1 MANDN
6 TTIPGDNPSPNVRN
20 RDQLRQV
27 FDRYSTNRQNNI
39 QRNTNNT
46 SQDIMNLLDR
56 QRRSL
61 GDLRNLTQARLKS
74 SIENREIPSI
84 NDDRNSSSYVEHA
97 KAQSQTLVSMDGK
110 LEDLLLS
117 QRTVQRDVNRTL
129 YGILELLSRKNRDDG
144 SVIINNYYGD
154 DSGNSGNILPNIDLD
169 LGRRTPRPT
178 PVSRPTPRPSQP
190 SRPFL
195 PSSVSNFI
203 KTGIRATAGTIAGV
217 AATAAAI
224 HGAFRLSDY
233 LTPEDQK
240 GAQRRAPEEVQ
251 TLISQNRNVKF
262 TRDVEPFKSGE
273 IVSILQVLERFNIP
287 ANQSVEFITQMLNSR
302 QIELSAQETTQ
313 QSIPSTPP
321 TPTPQNNTE
330 TDIVRAPG
338 ESTRDFNRRVR
349 ENQRRN
355 LMQENTPPSTRGL
368 VNPASYTPEEN
379 DATPVDDDIDDN
391 ENILSLSR
399 TIVSQITAQNQR
411 QENETIARY
420 RVSAQDYAIN
430 VQRTF
435 TLSASRIIF
444 NAENIEIH
452 TDQEEDENDVVEPF
466 TPVVSGSGG
475 IGSVGRIFSGRAGGG
490 GNSIVMGPG
499 PGVGRG
505 ENGGSMV
512 GGPSIGAGRSGSG
525 GGVSGDRAVSTQVP
539 PEGRALLDA
548 IAQGEGGRH
557 GYNAI
562 NYVAARTHG
571 PRFEDFSRHPFQG
584 QSGYTA
590 AGRYQILW
598 NTFAPYAQ
606 RLGLTDFSPESQDR
620 AAWALAVD
628 VYARRTRRNLEEDLK
643 NPQMFE
649 SITSALAPTWHALRG
664 GGGDRFIET
673 LRQRMQNPEQTQVAT
688 GTGGQG
694 ASITPTASA
703 ENNRP
708 TQQVAAALPTAYQP
722 PGNQQRQTDAVQE
735 EGEGNQ
741 GQQDAQPV
749 GQEGSTEGLTF
760 APNADPNI
768 TPGIA
773 NIVRRVQSVVGPVT
787 ITSGRRSPEENSQV
801 GGATNSR
808 HLTGEAVDIQFAAG
822 MQVGPRAIQVASE
835 AGAGGIGVYDG
846 WIHLDTGPK
855 RTWQGRGGQPWAQ
868 QVLAAHMS
876 GNASDITP
884 NQGGVMVPTNP
895 ATGAIIARQSV
906 GREVEQGTAEV
917 TARPRSGPAGMEA
930 TATGGGAAG
939 GIGGGLDIGS
949 VHPAPGLM
957 AEFSRESGQP
967 SIIRP
972 PAQMGMGLHRTPSFT
987 A

>member
-1 MANDN
+1 LANDN
-6 TTIPGDNPSPNVRN
+6 TTPPGNNPTPSTRNDNIPLDRN
-20 RDQLRQV
+20 RDQLREV
-27 FDRYSTNRQNNI
+27 FDRYSTNQQNTN
-39 QRNTNNT
+39 QRNNNT
-46 SQDIMNLLDR
+46 PQNIMNLLDR
-56 QRRSL
+56 QRRGS
-61 GDLRNLTQARLKS
+61 GDLRNLTQTRLKS
-74 SIENREIPSI
+74 SIENRGIPTFS
-84 NDDRNSSSYVEHA
+84 NDEDNSSFIEHA
-97 KAQSQTLVSMDGK
+97 RNQSQTLVSMDGK

-117 QRTVQRDVNRTL
+117 QRTVQRDVNKTL
-129 YGILELLSRKNRDDG
+129 YGILELLSRKNRNDEDG
-144 SVIINNYYGD
+144 TIIVNNYYGN
-154 DSGNSGNILPNIDLD
+154 DSDGSGNILPNVG
-169 LGRRTPRPT
+169 LGLGGGMPRPT
-178 PVSRPTPRPSQP
+178 PTSRPPRPL
-190 SRPFL
+190 L
-195 PSSVSNFI
+195 PSAVSNFLRMAVR
-203 KTGIRATAGTIAGV
+203 GSAATVAGV

-273 IVSILQVLERFNIP
+273 TVAILQILERFDIP
-287 ANQSVEFITQMLNSR
+287 ANQSVEFITQLLSSR
-302 QIELSAQETTQ
+302 QIELLAQETNQQ

-321 TPTPQNNTE
+321 IIPNNTE
-330 TDIVRAPG
+330 TDIIRSPG

-349 ENQRRN
+349 ENQERN
-355 LMQENTPPSTRGL
+355 L
-368 VNPASYTPEEN
+368 VNPASYTPEEDN
-379 DATPVDDDIDDN
+379 DASPVDDDIDDN

-411 QENETIARY
+411 QENETVARY
-420 RVSAQDYAIN
+420 RVNAQDYAIN

-435 TLSASRIIF
+435 TLNASRIIF

-452 TDQEEDENDVVEPF
+452 TDQDENEDDVVEPH
-466 TPVVSGSGG
+466 TPVTGGTGG
-475 IGSVGRIFSGRAGGG
+475 ISSVGRIFSGRSGGG
-490 GNSIVMGPG
+490 GNIITMGPG

-505 ENGGSMV
+505 ENGGS
-512 GGPSIGAGRSGSG
+512 GGTGGGGRSGSAG
-525 GGVSGDRAVSTQVP
+525 GSGGDRAVSSQVP

-557 GYNAI
+557 GYHAI

-590 AGRYQILW
+590 AGRYQMLW
-598 NTFAPYAQ
+598 NTFEPYAR
-606 RLGLTDFSPESQDR
+606 RLGLSDFSPESQDR

-628 VYARRTRRNLEEDLK
+628 VYSRRTRRNLEEDLK

-649 SITSALAPTWHALRG
+649 GITSALAPTWHALRG
-664 GGGDRFIET
+664 GGGDRFIEA
-673 LRQRMQNPEQTQVAT
+673 LRQGTAAAGQTQIAN
-688 GTGGQG
+688 GNEGQG
-694 ASITPTASA
+694 ASITPTASPQSP
-703 ENNRP
+703 RP
-708 TQQVAAALPTAYQP
+708 MQQQVSSVLPTAYQP
-722 PGNQQRQTDAVQE
+722 SGTNQRQIDAVQE
-735 EGEGNQ
+735 EGEGQ
-741 GQQDAQPV
+741 ERSGQQQDAQPA
-749 GQEGSTEGLTF
+749 GQGDTEGLTF
-760 APNADPNI
+760 APQANPNI
-768 TPGIA
+768 RPEIA

-787 ITSGRRSPEENSQV
+787 ITSGYRDPARNSAV
-801 GGATNSR
+801 GGATNSK
-808 HLTGEAVDIQFAAG
+808 HMTGEAVDIQFAGG
-822 MQVGPRAIQVASE
+822 MGIAPRAIQVASE
-835 AGAGGIGVYDG
+835 AGAGGIGVYDS

-876 GNASDITP
+876 GNAGSITP
-884 NQGGVMVPTNP
+884 GQGGGSGGSMVSSNP
-895 ATGAIIARQSV
+895 GTGVDIARQSV
-906 GREVEQGTAEV
+906 GREVEQGTAENRM
-917 TARPRSGPAGMEA
+917 TAQAPAANYGGGEGDGG
-930 TATGGGAAG
+930 GGGAAG

-957 AEFSRESGQP
+957 TEFSRESGQP